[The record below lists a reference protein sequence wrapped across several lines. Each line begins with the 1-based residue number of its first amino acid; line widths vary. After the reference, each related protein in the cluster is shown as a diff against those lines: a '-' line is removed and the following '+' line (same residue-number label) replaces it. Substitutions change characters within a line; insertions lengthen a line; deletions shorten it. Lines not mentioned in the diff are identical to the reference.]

1 MINPGAGRHRQGDRR
16 IGRAKR
22 DPMSNVLSVSSERC
36 HDLSRTAA
44 AACPDIM
51 LVMQTLRHASQE
63 NHLPAFER
71 GADKV

>member
-1 MINPGAGRHRQGDRR
+1 
-16 IGRAKR
+16 
-22 DPMSNVLSVSSERC
+22 MSNVLSVSPERC

-51 LVMQTLRHASQE
+51 LVMQTLRDASQE
-63 NHLPAFER
+63 NHLPAFKR